1 MGCASSLQHAGSA
14 WSANLHSLKTG
25 FRAAFATQQRQVSFD
40 SDDDEDTPRSG
51 LSVDL
56 SAKSPGRDNAGTPE
70 AADQGGRFWWLTP
83 REGTAYSFYSERVG
97 TGVRPGTAGRPG
109 TSVAEV
115 ESEVCPQ
122 QKGRK
127 QRERPTQ
134 TDQHAYTLCVQHTC
148 TLARLHACT
157 LAHARRNSC
166 RFQPCGKTTERWCS
180 SPRSWRKILTTF
192 CVTKS
197 CADTVLRVHRRAPG
211 ACFGLNPRKKS
222 DHPRPILK
230 QQDARP
236 SCRQQRHQTTT
247 TATTMSKPIR
257 CETAN
262 YGALHH
268 VFFQHLHTQSRSP
281 SVRANC
287 AGLHVPLHDP
297 ETLPPCST
305 KSPLPTPMPEITLT
319 TSADGRHSVPPASS
333 SAVAGPAKTGA
344 IAEGSAG
351 LAVELRAGE
360 GARACEA
367 NGFRRH
373 ERRPTLVPDPAPFSS

>member
-1 MGCASSLQHAGSA
+1 MGCASSLQQAGSA

-157 LAHARRNSC
+157 RSQKLMQVPAVRKDNGEMVLKSEELEKDIDDILRYKVLRRYCPESAQESPWRVFWAESTQKERPSTSDSEAARR
-166 RFQPCGKTTERWCS
+166 KTE
-180 SPRSWRKILTTF
+180 LQ
-192 CVTKS
+192 
-197 CADTVLRVHRRAPG
+197 A
-211 ACFGLNPRKKS
+211 
-222 DHPRPILK
+222 
-230 QQDARP
+230 
-236 SCRQQRHQTTT
+236 
-247 TATTMSKPIR
+247 ATTSDDDDGDDD
-257 CETAN
+257 EQTN
-262 YGALHH
+262 
-268 VFFQHLHTQSRSP
+268 
-281 SVRANC
+281 
-287 AGLHVPLHDP
+287 PL
-297 ETLPPCST
+297 
-305 KSPLPTPMPEITLT
+305 
-319 TSADGRHSVPPASS
+319 
-333 SAVAGPAKTGA
+333 
-344 IAEGSAG
+344 
-351 LAVELRAGE
+351 
-360 GARACEA
+360 
-367 NGFRRH
+367 
-373 ERRPTLVPDPAPFSS
+373 